1 MDSPGTRN
9 IAVIHAYV
17 PVPDTDWLLVVD
29 QMQAD
34 RDRQMRSVVFASGF
48 LFVAA
53 LFGVFVIGFL
63 ASSAVVFVGW
73 IPYRHD

>member
-1 MDSPGTRN
+1 MSQSEIRERTQGYTTTWTSPGTRN

-53 LFGVFVIGFL
+53 LL
-63 ASSAVVFVGW
+63 ACL
-73 IPYRHD
+73 